1 MTDDLAAYDYELPD
15 ELIARKP
22 AARREDARLM
32 IIDRTRETVEHR
44 LVADLP
50 DLLRAGDC
58 LVLNDTRV
66 VPARLLGK
74 RAQTGGRWEG
84 LFLELTAAGAWR
96 LLSQCR
102 GKLRPGEFIEVY
114 PAHDPH
120 SADRLL
126 LQLDER
132 DEDGIWRARPVKLP
146 ATSHETSNTDPKHAR
161 GIDLARSLALR
172 DSFASDRQPCN
183 AIGDQHIDTWAAL
196 DKFGTVPLPPYI
208 HRELARQDDFER
220 YQTVYARHRG
230 SVAAPTAGL
239 HFTPELLA
247 RCTERKIAQAFVT
260 LHVGIGTFRP
270 ISVDWLDAHRMH
282 SEWCEVRAECIGRLE
297 LAAEQGARRI
307 AVGTTTARALES
319 AAKSGRLESWRG
331 ATDLFIRPPYEYR
344 AIDGLLTNFHLPRST
359 LLVLV
364 CTFAGRDL
372 IMHAY
377 SEAIRQ
383 RYRFYSYGDA
393 MLIV

>member
-1 MTDDLAAYDYELPD
+1 MTDDLAAYDYKLPD
-15 ELIARKP
+15 ELIARQP
-22 AARREDARLM
+22 ALRREDARLM
-32 IIDRTRETVEHR
+32 IVDRAAETVQHR
-44 LVADLP
+44 LIDDLP
-50 DLLRAGDC
+50 GLLRAGDC

-84 LFLELTAAGAWR
+84 LFLELTASGEWR

-102 GKLRPGEFIEVY
+102 GKLRAGEHIEIY

-120 SADRLL
+120 SEERLL
-126 LQLDER
+126 LQLGER
-132 DEDGIWRARPVKLP
+132 DEDGIWRARP
-146 ATSHETSNTDPKHAR
+146 ANSMSN
-161 GIDLARSLALR
+161 
-172 DSFASDRQPCN
+172 QPL
-183 AIGDQHIDTWAAL
+183 DTWAAL
-196 DKFGTVPLPPYI
+196 DKFGSVPLPPYI
-208 HRELARQDDFER
+208 RRELAGKDDFAR

-247 RCTERKIAQAFVT
+247 RCTERGIAQAFVT

-270 ISVDWLDAHRMH
+270 ISVDRLDAHRMH
-282 SEWCEVRAECIGRLE
+282 SEWCEVGAESIRQMA
-297 LAAEQGARRI
+297 LAAERGSRRI

-319 AAKSGRLESWRG
+319 AARGGRLEAWSG
-331 ATDLFIRPPYEYR
+331 ATDLFIRPPFEFR

-377 SEAIRQ
+377 SEAMRQ
-383 RYRFYSYGDA
+383 NYRFYSYGDA

>member
-1 MTDDLAAYDYELPD
+1 VLTDDLALYDYNLPD
-15 ELIARKP
+15 ELIARQP
-22 AARREDARLM
+22 ALRREEARLM
-32 IIDRTRETVEHR
+32 IVDRATETVQHR
-44 LVADLP
+44 LIADLP
-50 DLLRAGDC
+50 ESLRAGDC

-74 RAQTGGRWEG
+74 RAHTGGRWEG
-84 LFLELTAAGAWR
+84 LFLELTANGEWR

-102 GKLRPGEFIEVY
+102 GKLQSGEFIEIS
-114 PAHDPH
+114 PAHEPH
-120 SADRLL
+120 SSEKLL
-126 LQLDER
+126 LQLGER
-132 DEDGIWRARPVKLP
+132 EEDGIWHARPANPVG
-146 ATSHETSNTDPKHAR
+146 N
-161 GIDLARSLALR
+161 
-172 DSFASDRQPCN
+172 QPVE
-183 AIGDQHIDTWAAL
+183 TWAAL
-196 DKFGTVPLPPYI
+196 DKFGSVPLPPYM
-208 HRELARQDDFER
+208 RRDLAEKDDFER

-247 RCTERKIAQAFVT
+247 RCTAREIAQAYIT

-270 ISVDWLDAHRMH
+270 IAVDRLDAHRMH
-282 SEWCEVRAECIGRLE
+282 SEWCDVGAEAIGRIDQT
-297 LAAEQGARRI
+297 ATRGGRRI

-319 AAKSGRLESWRG
+319 AARGGHLVPWRG
-331 ATDLFIRPPYEYR
+331 ATDLFIRPPHEFR

-383 RYRFYSYGDA
+383 NYRFYSYGDA